1 MCTEEVGKVAVCAF
15 YRVNTWL
22 TGCWLCLLKPLSSRG
37 HIERLS
43 ETRGQLGCFF
53 SEGPQCCKRAW
64 PAYKRKQK
72 VLVLFGWAFAIDAVL
87 SLIPPLSLPFSL
99 SPSLSASPYHL
110 CHCAS
115 HLHSLSFDLYFCGL
129 KDHIWRNLNIH
140 QFFDSKFSRN
150 QCATNPCGHAKR
162 HSQQCVTFLPTLF
175 WFFVCFFCVC
185 VSDLLPAT
193 EYGIGISAMKG
204 SNQSSP
210 ATMNARTGEQMT
222 VYKAPQHQCWD

>member
-87 SLIPPLSLPFSL
+87 SLVPPLSLPFSL
-99 SPSLSASPYHL
+99 SLSLPASPFHL

-115 HLHSLSFDLYFCGL
+115 HLHSLSFDLYFSWL
-129 KDHIWRNLNIH
+129 KKKKITFGKEKKAHFLRTDC
-140 QFFDSKFSRN
+140 QCTTFF
-150 QCATNPCGHAKR
+150 
-162 HSQQCVTFLPTLF
+162 L
-175 WFFVCFFCVC
+175 CVC

-210 ATMNARTGEQMT
+210 ATMNARTGEQLT
-222 VYKAPQHQCWD
+222 V